1 MKTWFWLLLAI
12 LTLMVGCAPGYS
24 AKKPAYPEETPA
36 FRGTGMLHQNPET
49 GGEREGRIWSEE
61 SGR

>member
-24 AKKPAYPEETPA
+24 GPAYQEETPA
-36 FRGTGMLHQNPET
+36 YREMGKGYENPESA
-49 GGEREGRIWSEE
+49 GEREERIWSEE